1 MRRVLFKSNPQ
12 RRKRLGGTLLRGQHG
27 ATASARMPADSA
39 ASHTTGTA
47 RSAIATGRTP
57 SESPVATMSE
67 STP

>member
-1 MRRVLFKSNPQ
+1 MRRVLLKRNAQ
-12 RRKRLGGTLLRGQHG
+12 RRKRLDGTLLRGQRG

-47 RSAIATGRTP
+47 RSVIATGRMP